1 MTTKTENHPLN
12 TQLTLHDDTETPL
25 TISVVNLTL
34 TKQNN
39 QIIECRITFKINPK
53 IYQQIDKKALFN
65 LKPEIR
71 TPLSNGS
78 FQPSPD
84 IEIEASLDP
93 ALLPQL
99 TENTTTI
106 HQVADYLQKIN
117 QQQPQNPLLSTY
129 SWYGLQV
136 KQQLETGETGY
147 RTLWRYLQPSAIT
160 SDSISSELISEA
172 MANFAQNWTDTN
184 TSVIS
189 QDVMAEAL
197 EEMTRAIE
205 ELTDSFSEI
214 TEKLVEET
222 VDEITNAFTELTESI
237 SDIPSKVTE
246 EANIFTATINFFQAQ
261 NWQFQQIP
269 GESTL
274 QLAFAG
280 ENGTW
285 DCYAKARE
293 KQQQF
298 IFYSICPINVP
309 KPKRRILGEF
319 IARANYGTI
328 IGNFELNF
336 DTGEIRYK
344 TSMSVK
350 ENRLT
355 SETFKQLVYPNVL
368 TMDRYL
374 PGIISVISGE
384 MSSAKAIRQIEE
396 IDLSP
401 QPSNSSPGEDLID
414 NQPLGIPDETKESAP
429 TSSQPPAPKLL
440 TESDIFCRLTKEEI
454 SKFEEVMELQHS
466 LRKQMAQSKREQLK
480 TGLKTRLGEDGETIF
495 EQAYKIFET
504 SQFDAKQIR
513 FIWRYSELYNLI
525 QLQIEQLLIQTSG
538 EENFGKTIQEWKKM
552 RDDTKQRVQQIA
564 QNYIDVQEE
573 IEMLMEIREIRE
585 YLAVTKNK

>member
-1 MTTKTENHPLN
+1 MTTQTENYPLN
-12 TQLTLHDDTETPL
+12 TQLTLHDDTEITL
-25 TISVVNLTL
+25 TIPLVNLTL

-39 QIIECRITFKINPK
+39 KIIECRITCKINPK

-99 TENTTTI
+99 TENATTI
-106 HQVADYLQKIN
+106 HQISDYLQKIN
-117 QQQPQNPLLSTY
+117 QQQPNNPLLSTY

-147 RTLWRYLQPSAIT
+147 RTLWHYLQPAAIT
-160 SDSISSELISEA
+160 SEGISSELISEA

-205 ELTDSFSEI
+205 ELTDSFSEM
-214 TEKLVEET
+214 TEKLVDET
-222 VDEITNAFTELTESI
+222 VDEITNAFAELTESI
-237 SDIPSKVTE
+237 SEITEEVTE
-246 EANIFTATINFFQAQ
+246 EANIFTAIINFFQEE
-261 NWQFQQIP
+261 NWQFQQIT

-274 QLAFAG
+274 KLAFAG

-285 DCYAKARE
+285 DCYARARE

-298 IFYSICPINVP
+298 IFYSICPVNVP

-344 TSMSVK
+344 TSMSVE

-414 NQPLGIPDETKESAP
+414 NQPLVISDETKESAP

-454 SKFEEVMELQHS
+454 AQFEEVMELQHN
-466 LRKQMAQSKREQLK
+466 LKKQIAQSKREQLK
-480 TGLKTRLGEDGETIF
+480 IGLKTRLGEEGEAIF

-525 QLQIEQLLIQTSG
+525 QLQIEQLLIEISG
-538 EENFGKTIQEWKKM
+538 EENFGKTIPEWEKM
-552 RDDTKQRVQQIA
+552 RDNTKQRVQQIA
-564 QNYIDVQEE
+564 RNYIDVQQE

-585 YLAVTKNK
+585 HLAMAKNK